1 MINLQATR
9 VLKTAFAPM
18 AAGVHNVDEG
28 QALVSVKED
37 GIRVVRPSTGAPDE
51 QFAGF
56 QLSRAMPPQFVPKVE
71 EFKIA
76 KLGGA
81 AVATFTTIRTP
92 VAGKLLVRIGN
103 AVVTTIGA
111 DAAAPDAA
119 GKVNRVKDTF
129 YFHDSDLGKPAEI
142 QYHYEPTVTEA
153 QQITGDAPHGG
164 HPGNAQSQMSFLV
177 VGEVETSHYDSSVDW
192 TAELNPRLG
201 PDGML
206 TTAGNGTLL
215 KNVTVLNSPSAEG
228 EFLRLEVHAY

>member
-9 VLKTAFAPM
+9 VLKTSYAPK
-18 AAGVHNVDEG
+18 AAGVFITEEG

-37 GIRVVRPSTGAPDE
+37 GIRVVRPSTGAQDE

-56 QLSRAMPPQFVPKVE
+56 RLSRAVPPQYVPKVE
-71 EFKIA
+71 EFKIS
-76 KLGGA
+76 KRDGA
-81 AVATFTTIRTP
+81 AVATFEAIRVP
-92 VAGKLLVRIGN
+92 VAGKLLVRIGD
-103 AVVTTIGA
+103 AVVTDIGA

-129 YFHDSDLGKPAEI
+129 YFHDADLGKPAEI

-164 HPGNAQSQMSFLV
+164 HPGNAQNQESFLV
-177 VGEVETSHYDSSVDW
+177 VGDIATSHFDSSVDW
-192 TAELNPRLG
+192 TGVLNPRLG
-201 PDGML
+201 PDGIL
-206 TTAGNGTLL
+206 TTAGQGTLL

-228 EFLRLEVHAY
+228 EFLLLEVHAY